1 MTCVCEGGINHFLL
15 PVIWMTQAWND
26 CDKEVEAV
34 EQGFNLSPT
43 LQVQGSWYE
52 ALVIKI
58 FNFWLVHHSQ
68 PKNTE
73 MSFFGEFE
81 NIPNYKSLS
90 FAFSETEVE
99 HGGILCWWG
108 LNSQNRTISRV
119 MPTLAATSME
129 YHWHQY
135 ASGFRHLLGCIR
147 LALANYLHS
156 HSCCQ
161 DRFIASLTEEKMQ
174 KEKISDLKIKSWF
187 STLFWVMSV
196 ILRILSQFQQI
207 TCVDASS
214 KHVYQRKNF
223 QIHKIGSGGIIC
235 KERITVPT
243 DRIIGLKQTK
253 VQSSWASCP
262 SIKWKSWLSKFWMAW
277 LNCSR
282 EKYAWGFN

>member
-1 MTCVCEGGINHFLL
+1 
-15 PVIWMTQAWND
+15 
-26 CDKEVEAV
+26 
-34 EQGFNLSPT
+34 
-43 LQVQGSWYE
+43 
-52 ALVIKI
+52 
-58 FNFWLVHHSQ
+58 
-68 PKNTE
+68 

-81 NIPNYKSLS
+81 NIPSYKSLS

-119 MPTLAATSME
+119 MPTLAATNME

-135 ASGFRHLLGCIR
+135 ASGFRHLLGCIQ

-196 ILRILSQFQQI
+196 ILRILSEFQKI

-235 KERITVPT
+235 KDRITVPT
-243 DRIIGLKQTK
+243 DRIIGWKPKYSLAGHHVPQLNEKVDYLSSEWHDLIVLVKNMHEGLTDCKVIVYQLSNVALDCKLLKFEHP
-253 VQSSWASCP
+253 VLFELLP
-262 SIKWKSWLSKFWMAW
+262 IL
-277 LNCSR
+277 R
-282 EKYAWGFN
+282 